1 MHSISHDRA
10 AERFSTT
17 VDGQLAVLDY
27 RLSGSVMNIVHT
39 GVPPAIGGR
48 GIAAELM
55 HAALAVAAAAG
66 WQVNPVC
73 SYAAAYLRRHPDALG
88 QPRADAHVDALL
100 DEALD
105 ESFPASD
112 PPSVGASD

>member
-1 MHSISHDRA
+1 MNSISHDRDTR
-10 AERFSTT
+10 RFATT

-27 RLSGSVMNIVHT
+27 TLSGSTMNIVHT

-55 HAALAVAAAAG
+55 RAALAAAAQAK

-73 SYAAAYLRRHPDALG
+73 SYAATYLRRHPDALAQTHG
-88 QPRADAHVDALL
+88 DAHVDALL

>member
-1 MHSISHDRA
+1 MNSITHDGNA
-10 AERFSTT
+10 MRFSTT

-27 RLSGSVMNIVHT
+27 TLSGSVMNIVHT
-39 GVPPAIGGR
+39 GVPSAIGGR

-55 HAALAVAAAAG
+55 RAALAAAADAH

-73 SYAAAYLRRHPDALG
+73 SYAAAYLRRHPDAV
-88 QPRADAHVDALL
+88 PKTPAAAHVDALL

-112 PPSVGASD
+112 PPSVGESN

>member
-1 MHSISHDRA
+1 MNNIRHDRDTQ
-10 AERFSTT
+10 RFSTS
-17 VDGQLAVLDY
+17 VDGHAAVLDY
-27 RLSGSVMNIVHT
+27 TLTGSVMNIVHT
-39 GVPPAIGGR
+39 GVPPAIAGR

-55 HAALAVAAAAG
+55 RAALAVAAESQ
-66 WQVNPVC
+66 WSVNPVC
-73 SYAAAYLRRHPDALG
+73 SYAAAFLRRHPDALA
-88 QPRADAHVDALL
+88 QKHVDALL